1 MKPLSDK
8 EWLGRVLLASEVYK
22 TNITKYNSHRQEI
35 TNFVK
40 WLYDQY
46 GIVMPDSTSNQK

>member
-35 TNFVK
+35 TDFVK